1 MKPMNLPEDS
11 EVDTG
16 RLSGCFKHTLATYKF
31 YWMLALLS
39 EVEQGK
45 EQIENKAL
53 FAHRL
58 MKPLRCKI
66 KDVGN
71 FICLV
76 VNVP

>member
-1 MKPMNLPEDS
+1 MNLPEDF

-16 RLSGCFKHTLATYKF
+16 RLSGCFRHTSATYKF

-45 EQIENKAL
+45 ERVEKKAL
-53 FAHRL
+53 FARRL
-58 MKPLRCKI
+58 MKSLRYKI

-71 FICLV
+71 FICLD
-76 VNVP
+76 VNAL